1 MIYQKVPKRGIVPL
15 GAWYQATPPHQ
26 VIIAF
31 MAAGMRPTLINNM
44 HYYTIDLSLATKLRD
59 WRVSEDGLINDN
71 SASKRIRITKN
82 NDK

>member
-1 MIYQKVPKRGIVPL
+1 MYLLFNFICL
-15 GAWYQATPPHQ
+15 D
-26 VIIAF
+26 
-31 MAAGMRPTLINNM
+31 
-44 HYYTIDLSLATKLRD
+44 YTIDLSLATKLRD